1 MAADPLDN
9 LRLSLMQDV
18 LPVGMAI
25 VERARRGGVGDLVA
39 VLTETDDPLNQLR
52 QEGDQ
57 AARSVRHTL
66 DRVQPGLGNPVMP
79 VDVRPAPEP
88 PSARLDPHAEIDAL
102 QQTLQRIHGRLL
114 LLDQRLT
121 EH

>member
-25 VERARRGGVGDLVA
+25 VERARRGGVRDLVA
-39 VLTETDDPLNQLR
+39 VLTETADPLSQLR

-57 AARSVRHTL
+57 AARSVRHNL

-79 VDVRPAPEP
+79 VDVRPAPEAAAA
-88 PSARLDPHAEIDAL
+88 SFDPQAEISDL
-102 QQTLQRIHGRLL
+102 QQTLQRIQGRLL
-114 LLDQRLT
+114 LLDQRLA
-121 EH
+121 EP

>member
-1 MAADPLDN
+1 MAADPLDT

-25 VERARRGGVGDLVA
+25 VERARRGGVRDLVS
-39 VLTETDDPLNQLR
+39 VLTETTDPFTQLR

-57 AARSVRHTL
+57 AARSVRNNL

-79 VDVRPAPEP
+79 VDVRPAPEQESHGSDHP
-88 PSARLDPHAEIDAL
+88 AEMLDL
-102 QQTLQRIHGRLL
+102 QQTLLRIQDRLM

-121 EH
+121 ER

>member
-1 MAADPLDN
+1 MAADPLDT

-25 VERARRGGVGDLVA
+25 VERARRGGVKDLVA
-39 VLTETDDPLNQLR
+39 VLTETPDPLTQLR

-57 AARSVRHTL
+57 AARSVRDNL

-79 VDVRPAPEP
+79 VDVRPVPPEGP
-88 PSARLDPHAEIDAL
+88 VTTEAQAEMREL
-102 QQTLQRIHGRLL
+102 QDTLGRIRGRLL
-114 LLDQRLT
+114 LLDARL
-121 EH
+121 EER

>member
-1 MAADPLDN
+1 MAADPLDT

-25 VERARRGGVGDLVA
+25 VERARRGGVRDLVA
-39 VLTETDDPLNQLR
+39 VLTETTDPLTQLR

-57 AARSVRHTL
+57 AARSVRDNL

-79 VDVRPAPEP
+79 VDVRPAPTEVA
-88 PSARLDPHAEIDAL
+88 SSDGQAELRDL
-102 QQTLQRIHGRLL
+102 QETLQRIQHRLL
-114 LLDQRLT
+114 LLDQRLA
-121 EH
+121 EL

>member
-25 VERARRGGVGDLVA
+25 VERARRGGVRDLVA
-39 VLTETDDPLNQLR
+39 VLTETADPLNQLR

-57 AARSVRHTL
+57 AARSVRHNL

-79 VDVRPAPEP
+79 VDVRPAPEAAAA
-88 PSARLDPHAEIDAL
+88 SFDPQAEISDL
-102 QQTLQRIHGRLL
+102 QQTLQRIQGRLL
-114 LLDQRLT
+114 LLDQRLA
-121 EH
+121 EP